1 MRPSKTNEER
11 SMLPESERIEI
22 RVIRKC
28 SWRYRISDPDE
39 GGFDHWSKAIRRG
52 LRVSTGEHSLP
63 LMAKPRRHELA
74 WHLPAMH

>member
-11 SMLPESERIEI
+11 LMLPESERIEM

-28 SWRYRISDPDE
+28 SWNAGSQIQMRGEFNY
-39 GGFDHWSKAIRRG
+39 WSKAIRRG

-63 LMAKPRRHELA
+63 LIAKPRRHELA